1 MTRKPRTT
9 TTTMTRPRRPT
20 PPWVRAEHIAGLCL
34 GLALAAMA
42 VDYGY
47 QRPSDTLRPTPTL
60 YTGP

>member
-1 MTRKPRTT
+1 
-9 TTTMTRPRRPT
+9 MTRPRRPT

>member
-1 MTRKPRTT
+1 MTRKPR

-47 QRPSDTLRPTPTL
+47 QRPSNTLPPTPTL